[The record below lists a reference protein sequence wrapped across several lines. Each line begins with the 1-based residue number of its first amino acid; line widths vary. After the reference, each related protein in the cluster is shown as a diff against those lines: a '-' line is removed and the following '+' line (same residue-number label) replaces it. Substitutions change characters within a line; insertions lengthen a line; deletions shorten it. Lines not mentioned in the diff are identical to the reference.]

1 MTITEHLNRHSRKLA
16 LGALAALAIGAAG
29 FQVLQASRPIA
40 APGFERVAAL
50 DLRDVDGR
58 RFDFSGL
65 GGKPVAVF
73 FGFTNCPDVCPMT
86 LQRLARMRGRIG
98 SAYDGL
104 EVVFVTLDPERD
116 SATLL
121 KDYMAA
127 QPVKV
132 TGLTGS
138 SADVASA
145 AVSFGVFH
153 ERVATSE
160 TAYTIDHTASLYLV
174 ARDGRRAG
182 EISLDASDG
191 EFEQKLR
198 AIL

>member
-1 MTITEHLNRHSRKLA
+1 MTITERLHRHSRKLA
-16 LGALAALAIGAAG
+16 LGALAALALGAG
-29 FQVLQASRPIA
+29 GVQAWQTSRPLA
-40 APGFERVAAL
+40 APGFASVAAL
-50 DLRDVDGR
+50 DLRGVDGR
-58 RFDFSGL
+58 RFDFSSLSGR
-65 GGKPVAVF
+65 PVAVF

-98 SAYDGL
+98 NAYEGL

-116 SATLL
+116 SGVLL

-127 QPVKV
+127 QPVRV

-138 SADVASA
+138 SADVARA

-174 ARDGRRAG
+174 ARDGSRAG
-182 EISLDASDG
+182 EISFDASDG